1 MMKQKQAKHYL
12 ALLTAIIALFL
23 SSFSL
28 VFQSIYTT
36 RINQITQYELMG
48 QDIVTAI
55 ISAIFVYI
63 ILSLD
68 YQKIKTKI
76 AWLGCILY
84 LFYIYAYFSFGGIS
98 SIFYLL
104 YIAITGLSAFL
115 FFFILVEIVM
125 SDQFPHAAEN
135 YPRKS
140 MSVFFFLSI
149 LLMTVIEVQELV
161 SKTILFQEPLNPFH
175 VFYVLDLAI
184 IFPMIVMAGILN
196 LMKTGWGYLF
206 SGIAL
211 LKIVTIL
218 PAVIFNDVF
227 HRLYTGVFLDLSF
240 DIVALVITLIAAVF
254 LSLYMK
260 TVDDKSMS
268 ERQETITP
276 NTACS

>member
-1 MMKQKQAKHYL
+1 MKQKHAKHYL
-12 ALLTAIIALFL
+12 ALLTAITALFL
-23 SSFSL
+23 SL
-28 VFQSIYTT
+28 VGLMFQNIYTS
-36 RINQITQYELMG
+36 RINQITKYELMG
-48 QDIVTAI
+48 QDVVTAI

-63 ILSLD
+63 ILFLD
-68 YQKIKTKI
+68 YRKIKTKI
-76 AWLGCILY
+76 AWLGCLLY

-104 YIAITGLSAFL
+104 YIAITGLSVFL
-115 FFFILVEIVM
+115 FFFILLEIIM
-125 SDQFPHAAEN
+125 SNQLPDAAEN

-149 LLMTVIEVQELV
+149 LLMTVIEVQELI
-161 SKTILFQEPLNPFH
+161 SKTIILEEQLNPFY

-184 IFPMIVMAGILN
+184 IFPMIVMAAILN
-196 LMKTGWGYLF
+196 LMKTNWGYLF

-240 DIVALVITLIAAVF
+240 DIIALVITFIASVF
-254 LSLYMK
+254 LILYMK
-260 TVDDKSMS
+260 TIKDKSMS
-268 ERQETITP
+268 VK
-276 NTACS
+276 

>member
-1 MMKQKQAKHYL
+1 MNQKQAKRYL
-12 ALLTAIIALFL
+12 ALLTAIFALVL
-23 SSFSL
+23 SSVGL
-28 VFQSIYTT
+28 VFQNIYTA
-36 RINQITQYELMG
+36 RINQITTYELMG
-48 QDIVTAI
+48 QDVVTAT
-55 ISAIFVYI
+55 ISVIFVYI
-63 ILSLD
+63 ILFLD
-68 YQKIKTKI
+68 YQKIKIKI
-76 AWLGCILY
+76 VWLGCVLY

-98 SIFYLL
+98 STFYLL

-115 FFFILVEIVM
+115 FFLILLEIVM
-125 SDQFPHAAEN
+125 SNQLPDVTEN

-140 MSVFFFLSI
+140 MSVFFLLSI
-149 LLMTVIEVQELV
+149 LLMTGIEVQELI
-161 SKTILFQEPLNPFH
+161 SKTIFLQEPLNPFY

-184 IFPMIVMAGILN
+184 IFPMIVMAAILN
-196 LMKTGWGYLF
+196 LMKTDWGHLF

-260 TVDDKSMS
+260 TIKDKS
-268 ERQETITP
+268 IVVK
-276 NTACS
+276 

>member
-1 MMKQKQAKHYL
+1 MKQKHAKHYL
-12 ALLTAIIALFL
+12 ALITAMVALFL
-23 SSFSL
+23 SSFGL
-28 VFQSIYTT
+28 VFQNIYTA
-36 RINQITQYELMG
+36 RINQITKYELMG
-48 QDIVTAI
+48 QDVVTAI
-55 ISAIFVYI
+55 ISAVFVYI
-63 ILSLD
+63 IFFLD

-98 SIFYLL
+98 SIFYFL

-115 FFFILVEIVM
+115 FFFILIEIVM
-125 SDQFPHAAEN
+125 SNQFPDAAEN

-149 LLMTVIEVQELV
+149 LLIAGIEVQELIT
-161 SKTILFQEPLNPFH
+161 KTILLQEPLNPFY

-184 IFPMIVMAGILN
+184 IFPMIVMAAILN
-196 LMKTGWGYLF
+196 LMRTDWGYLF

-227 HRLYTGVFLDLSF
+227 HRLYTGVFLDLPF
-240 DIVALVITLIAAVF
+240 DIIALVITLIAFVF
-254 LSLYMK
+254 LFLYMK
-260 TVDDKSMS
+260 TVKDKRASV
-268 ERQETITP
+268 T
-276 NTACS
+276 

>member
-1 MMKQKQAKHYL
+1 MKQKHAKHYL
-12 ALLTAIIALFL
+12 ALITAMAALFM
-23 SSFSL
+23 SSYGL
-28 VFQSIYTT
+28 VFQNIYTA
-36 RINQITQYELMG
+36 RINQITEYELMG

-55 ISAIFVYI
+55 ISAVFVYI
-63 ILSLD
+63 ILFLD

-98 SIFYLL
+98 SMFYLL

-115 FFFILVEIVM
+115 FFFILIEIVM
-125 SDQFPHAAEN
+125 SKQFPDAAEN

-149 LLMTVIEVQELV
+149 LLITGIEVQELI
-161 SKTILFQEPLNPFH
+161 SITILMQKPLNPFH
-175 VFYVLDLAI
+175 VFYVLDLAF
-184 IFPMIVMAGILN
+184 IFPMIVMAAILN
-196 LMKTGWGYLF
+196 LMRTDWGYLF

-211 LKIVTIL
+211 IKIVTIL

-240 DIVALVITLIAAVF
+240 DIIALVITLITFIF
-254 LSLYMK
+254 LILYMK
-260 TVDDKSMS
+260 TVKDKRASV
-268 ERQETITP
+268 T
-276 NTACS
+276 